1 MYDFLEQ
8 QKATNN
14 NIVLTKLQVDEDIV
28 LEDQVASAGVSE
40 HGYQAITVQMVCSI
54 DETQLASLNEI
65 PQLNFIDL
73 VFNAL

>member
-28 LEDQVASAGVSE
+28 LEDQIASAGVSE
-40 HGYQAITVQMVCSI
+40 HGY
-54 DETQLASLNEI
+54 
-65 PQLNFIDL
+65 
-73 VFNAL
+73 